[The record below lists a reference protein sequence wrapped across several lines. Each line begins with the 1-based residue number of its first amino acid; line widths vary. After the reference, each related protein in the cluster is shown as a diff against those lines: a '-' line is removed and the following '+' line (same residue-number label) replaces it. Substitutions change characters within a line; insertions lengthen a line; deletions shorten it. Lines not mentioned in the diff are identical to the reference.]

1 MDLLKCQEMVC
12 AAIKNLKY
20 IQRDMDGVKLMAKTF
35 IDTMSEKLE
44 LVETEDIYIV
54 IETELPVIR
63 SRKRKILSGEKNND
77 EPITDPEI
85 RYTVEVHNL
94 ILDNT
99 IGSMEKKF
107 SKNQILYT
115 DFACLSPAN
124 FDDIKKKDLP
134 SNALIELTNKIKQ
147 FDETITKD
155 SLQN

>member
-1 MDLLKCQEMVC
+1 
-12 AAIKNLKY
+12 
-20 IQRDMDGVKLMAKTF
+20 MAKTF

-44 LVETEDIYIV
+44 LVETIDIDIV

-124 FDDIKKKDLP
+124 FDDIKKNDL
-134 SNALIELTNKIKQ
+134 
-147 FDETITKD
+147 TI
-155 SLQN
+155 QCFNRAN